1 MPGPALDACAKF
13 LNIEIT
19 DGSGLKLFTNKPSLA
34 NRIILEIQSL
44 FPATCGECLE
54 QYSIEHKAATTL
66 SLRCFLCFQECHD
79 CEQMTALLPDV
90 SLPIPSGSVW
100 LCKSCH
106 DVNNPT
112 KPRKDRSRA
121 PSSKSTSQAGST
133 SGTLKIPQQVTLSS
147 DELAR
152 KLQEALNKQ
161 RQDDAL
167 TPQETSEEH
176 LPLAHPPFSEKAS
189 VPMG

>member
-1 MPGPALDACAKF
+1 MVDECHNYDNQARLVIGNLLKKADPVSKSVISAFDSSKDVSANRSILGGARCTATALDACAKF

-54 QYSIEHKAATTL
+54 QYSIEHNAATTP
-66 SLRCFLCFQECHD
+66 SLRCFLCFQGCHN
-79 CEQMTALLPDV
+79 CEQITALLPDAP
-90 SLPIPSGSVW
+90 LPIPSGSVW

-112 KPRKDRSRA
+112 KPRKD
-121 PSSKSTSQAGST
+121 
-133 SGTLKIPQQVTLSS
+133 
-147 DELAR
+147 
-152 KLQEALNKQ
+152 
-161 RQDDAL
+161 
-167 TPQETSEEH
+167 
-176 LPLAHPPFSEKAS
+176 
-189 VPMG
+189 